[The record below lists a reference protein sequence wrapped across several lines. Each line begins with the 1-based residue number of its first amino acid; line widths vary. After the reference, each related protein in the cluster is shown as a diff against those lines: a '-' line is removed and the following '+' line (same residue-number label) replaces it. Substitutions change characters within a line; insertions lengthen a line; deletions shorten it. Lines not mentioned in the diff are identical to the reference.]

1 MQQSVPSSND
11 RKQAVV
17 IDLGTEAIAMCDL
30 LQGFFTEL
38 GELQSSDKDNQEH
51 P

>member
-17 IDLGTEAIAMCDL
+17 IDLGTEAVAMRDL
-30 LQGFFTEL
+30 LQDFFTEL
-38 GELQSSDKDNQEH
+38 GDLQSSGKGNQEH